1 MKVTPVH
8 EDIVDGSIT
17 AGPNGAADEAIKELR
32 AARKSLLAQR
42 GPYEVISLAI
52 YCKLL
57 KARVGGQSIPLMQ
70 SPKDE
75 H

>member
-1 MKVTPVH
+1 L
-8 EDIVDGSIT
+8 ILQSRVD
-17 AGPNGAADEAIKELR
+17 LR

-57 KARVGGQSIPLMQ
+57 KARVGGQLIPLMQ